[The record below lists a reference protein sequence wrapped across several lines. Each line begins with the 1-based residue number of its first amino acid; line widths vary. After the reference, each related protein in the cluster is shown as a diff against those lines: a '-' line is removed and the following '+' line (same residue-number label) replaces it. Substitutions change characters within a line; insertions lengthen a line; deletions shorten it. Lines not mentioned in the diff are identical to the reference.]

1 MNSTKSDPIRLLL
14 VDDHYFVRMG
24 LAYSIGQEQD
34 VEIVGQAGTAQEALE
49 EFRKLLPDVTLMD
62 RSLPDQSG
70 VEVIEQ
76 LRREYVGA
84 RFIMLSVDEGEED
97 IFRAVQAGA
106 VGYLFKS
113 AEREEIL
120 DAVRQVYAGN
130 TYFPASVANQLNSRS
145 QRQPL
150 SAREIEVLK
159 MVAQGLANKQI
170 AAVLDVSEITVKV
183 HVSSILEKL
192 NVPDRTRA
200 ATLAIERGIIHLS

>member
-1 MNSTKSDPIRLLL
+1 MNSTTPDPIRLLL

-24 LAYSIGQEQD
+24 LAYSIGQETD
-34 VEIVGQAGTAQEALE
+34 VEIVGQAGTGREALE
-49 EFRKLLPDVTLMD
+49 TFRKLLPDVTLMD

-84 RFIMLSVDEGEED
+84 RFIMLSVDEAEED

-130 TYFPASVANQLNSRS
+130 TYFPASVANQLDARS

-150 SAREIEVLK
+150 SVREIEVLK
-159 MVAQGLANKQI
+159 MVAQGMANKQI
-170 AAVLDVSEITVKV
+170 AAALDVSEITVKV